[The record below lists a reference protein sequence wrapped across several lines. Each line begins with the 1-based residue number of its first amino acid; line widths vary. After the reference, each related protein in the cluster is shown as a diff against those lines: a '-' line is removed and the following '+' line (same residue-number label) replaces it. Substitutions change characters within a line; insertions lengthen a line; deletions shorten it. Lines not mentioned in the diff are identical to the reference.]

1 MLRFVI
7 EEQQNRFNTMKEK
20 KHNIKYFLFFEPLI
34 IITFWVLLLSSPI
47 LLGSSEE
54 GIVWQQIFKIWIS
67 FLPYLI
73 LFFIVHFI
81 LLPFLFFRNKR
92 WLFSLSAIALIGL
105 MAIGVSF
112 QFNDTR
118 PPMHGDRELSDQQFS
133 RGLPP
138 AHPGPNGGVFPNKPA
153 PPKQLP
159 PHLIFI
165 IISLLIVGFDT
176 GLKLSVKW
184 VQSEQKRINAEKE
197 NVESQL
203 AFLRNQISPHFFMNT
218 LNNIH
223 SLIDFDTEQ
232 AKDSII
238 QLSKLM
244 RHLLY
249 DSESDKIALQKE
261 ISFIKNYVDL
271 MKLRFSDKVIINLE
285 IPEQLPNKSI
295 PPLLF
300 TSYVE
305 NAFKHGVS
313 YKKASFINI
322 SFSFSEDELTFNIIN
337 SKADNVQ
344 VEEPSGIGIANS
356 QKRLN
361 LIYGRNYTLEIADG
375 KTEYSVH
382 LNLPI

>member
-1 MLRFVI
+1 MLSFVI
-7 EEQQNRFNTMKEK
+7 EEQYNRFNTMKEK
-20 KHNIKYFLFFEPLI
+20 THKIKYFLFFEPLI
-34 IITFWVLLLSSPI
+34 IITFWVVLLLSPI

-54 GIVWQQIFKIWIS
+54 GIVWQQIFKVWIS

-105 MAIGVSF
+105 MAIGVSL
-112 QFNDTR
+112 QLGENR
-118 PPMHGDRELSDQQFS
+118 PPMHGDRPLPNEQFS

-138 AHPGPNGGVFPNKPA
+138 NHLGPNSEHFLNAPA
-153 PPKQLP
+153 PPRQMP
-159 PHLIFI
+159 PYLTFI

-184 VQSEQKRINAEKE
+184 VQSEQKRIHAEKE

-223 SLIDFDTEQ
+223 SLIDFDTEK

-249 DSESDKIALQKE
+249 ESEIEKIPLQKE
-261 ISFIKNYVDL
+261 ISFIKNYVEL

-285 IPEQLPNKSI
+285 IPELLPNKSI

-313 YKKASFINI
+313 YKQDSFINI
-322 SFSFSEDELTFNIIN
+322 SFSFTEDALTFEIIN
-337 SKADNVQ
+337 SKTAKDL
-344 VEEPSGIGIANS
+344 VEGPSGIGIANS
-356 QKRLN
+356 RKRLD
-361 LIYGRNYTLEIADG
+361 LIYGANYTLKITDSKA
-375 KTEYSVH
+375 EYNVH
-382 LNLPI
+382 LNIPI

>member
-1 MLRFVI
+1 
-7 EEQQNRFNTMKEK
+7 MKEK
-20 KHNIKYFLFFEPLI
+20 KHNIKYFLLFEPLI
-34 IITFWVLLLSSPI
+34 IITFWVVLLSSPI

-54 GIVWQQIFKIWIS
+54 GIVWQQIFKVWIS

-73 LFFIVHFI
+73 LFFIVHFV

-92 WLFSLSAIALIGL
+92 WLFSLSALALIGL

-112 QFNDTR
+112 QMDDNR
-118 PPMHGDRELSDQQFS
+118 PPRPGDGPISEEHFS

-138 AHPGPNGGVFPNKPA
+138 VHSGPKGGAFPNA
-153 PPKQLP
+153 PNLPKQLP
-159 PHLIFI
+159 PPLTFI

-184 VQSEQKRINAEKE
+184 VQSEQKRIHAEKE

-261 ISFIKNYVDL
+261 ISFIKNYVEL
-271 MKLRFSDKVIINLE
+271 MKLRFSDKVIINLD
-285 IPEQLPNKSI
+285 IPDLLPNKSI

-313 YKKASFINI
+313 YKQASFINI
-322 SFSFSEDELTFNIIN
+322 SFSFTEDKLTFNIIN
-337 SKADNVQ
+337 SKTIKDQ
-344 VEEPSGIGIANS
+344 VEEPSGIGIVNS
-356 QKRLN
+356 RKRLD
-361 LIYGRNYTLEIADG
+361 LIYGTNYTLEIADS
-375 KTEYSVH
+375 KIEYNVH
-382 LNLPI
+382 LNIPI

>member
-7 EEQQNRFNTMKEK
+7 EEQRNRLNTMKEK

-34 IITFWVLLLSSPI
+34 IITFWLLLLSSPI

-54 GIVWQQIFKIWIS
+54 GIVWQQIFKVWIS

-73 LFFIVHFI
+73 LFFIIHFI

-92 WLFSLSAIALIGL
+92 WLFLISAFALIGI

-112 QFNDTR
+112 QMDDNR
-118 PPMHGDRELSDQQFS
+118 PPMHGDRPLADEQFS

-138 AHPGPNGGVFPNKPA
+138 VHPGPNREAFSNKQA

-159 PHLIFI
+159 PHLTFI

-184 VQSEQKRINAEKE
+184 VQSEQKRMNAEKE

-203 AFLRNQISPHFFMNT
+203 AFLRNQVSPHFFMNT

-249 DSESDKIALQKE
+249 ESESDKIALQKE
-261 ISFIKNYVDL
+261 MGFIKNYVEL

-285 IPEQLPNKSI
+285 IPEKLPNKSI

-305 NAFKHGVS
+305 NAFKHGIS
-313 YKKASFINI
+313 YKQASFINI
-322 SFSFSEDELTFNIIN
+322 SFSFSEDELTFDISN
-337 SKADNVQ
+337 SQTPNDQ
-344 VEEPSGIGIANS
+344 VEESSGIGIANS
-356 QKRLN
+356 RKRLD
-361 LIYGRNYTLEIADG
+361 LIYGTNYTLEIADS

>member
-7 EEQQNRFNTMKEK
+7 EEQRNRYNNMKEK
-20 KHNIKYFLFFEPLI
+20 KHNIKFFLFYEPLI
-34 IITFWVLLLSSPI
+34 IITFWILLLSSPI
-47 LLGSSEE
+47 LMGSYEE
-54 GIVWQQIFKIWIS
+54 GIVWQQIFKVWIS

-92 WLFSLSAIALIGL
+92 WLFLISAFALIGI

-112 QFNDTR
+112 QIGNNR
-118 PPMHGDRELSDQQFS
+118 PPMHGDRPSADEQFS

-138 AHPGPNGGVFPNKPA
+138 AHPGPKRGEFANTLP

-159 PHLIFI
+159 PHLTFI

-223 SLIDFDTEQ
+223 SLIDFDSEQ

-249 DSESDKIALQKE
+249 ESEIEKIPLQKE

-285 IPEQLPNKSI
+285 IPELLPNKAI

-313 YKKASFINI
+313 YKQTSFINI
-322 SFSFSEDELTFNIIN
+322 SFSFSEDELTFDIIN
-337 SKADNVQ
+337 SKTDNDQ
-344 VEEPSGIGIANS
+344 VEESSGIGIVNS
-356 QKRLN
+356 RKRLD
-361 LIYGRNYTLEIADG
+361 LIYGTNYTLEITDT
-375 KTEYSVH
+375 KSEYSVH
-382 LNLPI
+382 LNIPI